1 MYICVYYGA
10 IEVLGMAQEAKPKKK
25 RIRNPVETRA
35 KLLKATMELVAENGV
50 AALSLK
56 EAARRAKVSRGVAYL
71 HFEDRGQLL
80 EEARTWIAEGLQ
92 EGLKQFD
99 RSASL
104 HDKTFY
110 TTKLVLDHPD
120 ASKLLITDLLS
131 GSEINREHSLYKFV
145 LYMLKEL
152 KASGKAHADM
162 DAEIMTYIMLGS
174 IAATVMLGVQRQGED
189 VNGLAER
196 FANEWNRVMQQGFF
210 KDTALGDAGS
220 GRPRREARGSSKA
233 AVPVRTKAD

>member
-1 MYICVYYGA
+1 VVGVA
-10 IEVLGMAQEAKPKKK
+10 VTRDSKPKKK

-35 KLLKATMELVAENGV
+35 KLLKATMELVAENGA

-80 EEARTWIAEGLQ
+80 EEARTWIAEGLH
-92 EGLKQFD
+92 EAVRRFD
-99 RSASL
+99 RTASL
-104 HDKTFY
+104 HDKTFH
-110 TTKLVLDHPD
+110 TTKLVLEHPE
-120 ASKLLITDLLS
+120 AAKLLITDLLS
-131 GSEINREHSLYKFV
+131 GSEIHREHSLYKFV

-152 KASGKAHADM
+152 KTSGKAHTDM
-162 DAEIMTYIMLGS
+162 DVEIMTYIMLGS

-189 VNGLAER
+189 VNGLADR

-210 KDTALGDAGS
+210 KDAAPSDAGS
-220 GRPRREARGSSKA
+220 GRGVGVAKRGVASTPKN
-233 AVPVRTKAD
+233 